1 MATRVVGLGRR
12 STDKMIG
19 MHASPRPSATPV
31 PRSRDRH
38 PARPSICRLA
48 SSGLRAV
55 GLLAIAV
62 GLAAAAPAAEPAA
75 PAAEPTA
82 AWLLDQVK
90 TLSAPDMDGR
100 RPGTPGAD
108 RAAGHIARMFQEAG
122 LRPGGDGGTFLQ
134 AFTVP
139 TGIRLGPTNVLEI
152 LGPVHATLALGREW
166 VPLAVSDD
174 GALEADVVFAG
185 YGITAPELG
194 WDDYAGIDVRD
205 RIVLVMMREPRPA
218 DPASPFRKPEAYHY
232 SERSHKVLNAR
243 ARGARAILL
252 VPHPTAGTD
261 ELPALTGIT
270 QPWGIA
276 AAAVTRAAADRLLV
290 PAGHR
295 LAGLADAIDRASAP
309 RSTPLGAAGLKV
321 TVTLVREHGTTAN
334 VVGVLPGNDPARRD
348 EAIVVGAHYDHL
360 GRGGEGS
367 LAPDAVGAIHHGAD
381 DNASG
386 VAAVI
391 ALARAFAASGGLPR
405 TLVFAAFSGEEM
417 GLLGS
422 AHYTRSPAVPLD
434 RTVLMLNLDMVGRLR
449 DKLYVGGVD
458 SGTGLRALVDAAARA
473 AGVSV
478 ELRGDPFARSDHTTF
493 YSAGRPVLFLFTG
506 AHADYHRPTDTWDRV
521 DGRGL
526 ETVTRLAARLV
537 TAVGT
542 APTAPVYARVVSTA
556 PARVRER
563 GGYGPF
569 FGVVPE
575 FGERTEPGIKV
586 GGVRP
591 GSPAEKAGV
600 RAGDVILRFAGM
612 TVKTLEDFTF
622 ALRGRRPGD
631 RVDVTI
637 VREGR
642 EHETQAVLEERK

>member
-1 MATRVVGLGRR
+1 MCPQIAGAVV
-12 STDKMIG
+12 
-19 MHASPRPSATPV
+19 
-31 PRSRDRH
+31 
-38 PARPSICRLA
+38 LA
-48 SSGLRAV
+48 GALV
-55 GLLAIAV
+55 GV
-62 GLAAAAPAAEPAA
+62 APATTPTAPVAEL
-75 PAAEPTA
+75 TA
-82 AWLLDQVK
+82 AWLLDQVR
-90 TLSAPDMDGR
+90 TLSAPEMDGR
-100 RPGTPGAD
+100 RPGTPGAE
-108 RAAGHIARMFQEAG
+108 RAARHIARVFQDAG

-134 AFTVP
+134 SFTVP
-139 TGIRLGPTNVLEI
+139 TGIRLGTTNALDI
-152 LGPVHATLALGREW
+152 LGPAPATLALGRDW
-166 VPLAVSDD
+166 VPLAVSED
-174 GALEADVVFAG
+174 GVVDAGVAFAG

-194 WDDYAGIDVRD
+194 WDDYARLDARD
-205 RIVLVMMREPRPA
+205 KVVVVLMGEPRPA

-232 SERSHKVLNAR
+232 SERSHKIVNAR
-243 ARGARAILL
+243 EHGARAILL

-261 ELPALTGIT
+261 DLPALAGIT
-270 QPWGIA
+270 QAWGITA
-276 AAAVTRAAADRLLV
+276 GAITRHAADRLLV

-295 LAGLADAIDRASAP
+295 LAALADAIDRASAP
-309 RSTPLGAAGLKV
+309 RSTLLGAARLKV
-321 TVTLVREHGTTAN
+321 AVTLVRERGTTAN
-334 VVGVLPGNDPARRD
+334 VVGVLPGNDAARRD

-386 VAAVI
+386 VAAI
-391 ALARAFAASGGLPR
+391 MALGRAFAASGALPR

-422 AHYTRSPAVPLD
+422 THYTRNAAVPLD
-434 RTVLMLNLDMVGRLR
+434 RTAVMINLDMVGRLR

-458 SGTGLRALVDAAARA
+458 SGTGVRALVETEARA
-473 AGVSV
+473 AGVRV
-478 ELRGDPFARSDHTTF
+478 HLRGDPFARSDHTTF

-521 DGRGL
+521 DARGL

-537 TAVGT
+537 SAVGT
-542 APTAPVYARVVSTA
+542 APSAPTYVRVASPA
-556 PARVRER
+556 PARER
-563 GGYGPF
+563 GSYGPF

-575 FGERTEPGIKV
+575 FGERAEPGIKV

-612 TVKTLEDFTF
+612 TLKTLEDFTF

-637 VREGR
+637 VRDGR
-642 EHETQAVLEERK
+642 EHETHAVLEERK